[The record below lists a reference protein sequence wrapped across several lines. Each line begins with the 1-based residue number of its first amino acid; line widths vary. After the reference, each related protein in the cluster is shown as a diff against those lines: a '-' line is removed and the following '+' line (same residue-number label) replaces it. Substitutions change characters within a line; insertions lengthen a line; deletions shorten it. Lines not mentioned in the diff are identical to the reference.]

1 MAMRTVAAAVAAN
14 LLLFI
19 FLTSLPAF
27 QEAHHHLIFPIL
39 AALLAVEWCAAFL
52 LPLRGPVDPAVARS
66 TIASTLLFL
75 LVMGVVRH
83 ATILACF
90 DRCSFKLAAAALIAA
105 PVFWAQGRFGGA
117 GWWTPK
123 RGSLAAMGAAVWAFY
138 LALNGLQFGSWIMD
152 MIFAIIALACWLGR
166 HRADFLLLSLGVVA
180 GVLIRE
186 SASEVT
192 RIALGVVWG
201 AAIPLL
207 AVEPLQSWLDSF
219 PKPKPQP
226 QRVGR
231 LLAFGAVTLVVGFY
245 LTGPVFLMSDRA
257 SRQKRLAGMQPSFPV
272 HDPKTLSPLAAR
284 LRAHVVML
292 AGTIGERDAFNPK
305 QQARARDYVKSQ
317 FVAAGYKPKLLPYAS
332 QWMPAVKNGTT
343 FENVEAILP
352 VSPAGSPAWIVGAHY
367 DGAPGTLGADDNAS
381 AVAVLI
387 EASRLLKARQPARE
401 IRFVAFGTEEP
412 PSFGT
417 RNMGSD
423 HYARDA
429 QDNGL
434 KVYGMISLEM
444 LGYYNPRPGSQLY
457 PPFMHLFYPSNG
469 DYLSVVA
476 DLKSRKLLRS
486 FLNNWRA
493 ASSFPLEGAL
503 LAGPFS
509 GLALSDQLNFWD
521 RGYPSLMLSDT
532 AFYRNPNYHEH
543 TDAPDTLD
551 YEKMAKATEALVE
564 ALDPKR

>member
-1 MAMRTVAAAVAAN
+1 
-14 LLLFI
+14 
-19 FLTSLPAF
+19 
-27 QEAHHHLIFPIL
+27 
-39 AALLAVEWCAAFL
+39 
-52 LPLRGPVDPAVARS
+52 
-66 TIASTLLFL
+66 
-75 LVMGVVRH
+75 
-83 ATILACF
+83 
-90 DRCSFKLAAAALIAA
+90 
-105 PVFWAQGRFGGA
+105 
-117 GWWTPK
+117 
-123 RGSLAAMGAAVWAFY
+123 MGAAVWALY

-152 MIFAIIALACWLGR
+152 MIFAIVALACWLGR
-166 HRADFLLLSLGVVA
+166 DRADFLLLSLGIVS

-186 SASEVT
+186 SASELL
-192 RIALGVVWG
+192 RICLGVVWG

-207 AVEPLQSWLDSF
+207 AVERLQAWLDSF
-219 PKPKPQP
+219 PKSKPQP
-226 QRVGR
+226 HRAGR
-231 LLAFGAVTLVVGFY
+231 LLAFGAVTLALGFY

-257 SRQKRLAGMQPSFPV
+257 SRQKRLAGMQPAFPV

-284 LRAHVVML
+284 LRAHVVTL

-305 QQARARDYVKSQ
+305 QQARARDYVKAQ
-317 FVAAGYKPKLLPYAS
+317 FAAAGYQPKLLAYGS
-332 QWMPAVKNGTT
+332 QWLPAIKNGTS

-352 VSPAGSPAWIVGAHY
+352 AAPAGAPAWIVGAHY

-387 EASRLLKARQPARE
+387 EAARLLKSRKPARE
-401 IRFVAFGTEEP
+401 IRFVAFAAEEP

-423 HYARDA
+423 HYAQDA
-429 QDNGL
+429 QDRGL
-434 KVYGMISLEM
+434 AVYGMISLEM

-457 PPFMHLFYPSNG
+457 PPFLHLFYPSHG

-476 DLKSRKLLRS
+476 DFKSRKLLLS
-486 FLNNWRA
+486 FLKNWRA
-493 ASSFPLEGAL
+493 ASSFPLEGAVL
-503 LAGPFS
+503 PGPFS